1 MKVIKITY
9 SKKFPYAPYLNESIG
24 FEAEISENENVL
36 DCVHRLRDAAE
47 LSFTTAHPN
56 VVLQKQ
62 VEEVDKRTP
71 EQMKIDDIALIMSS
85 KTLKE
90 LDTFKLLKGIDKDY
104 FHAYNVKEKQLQNA

>member
-1 MKVIKITY
+1 MKVTKITY

-24 FEAEISENENVL
+24 FEADVLEGENVY
-36 DCVHRLRDAAE
+36 DSIQILRELAE
-47 LSFTTAHPN
+47 NSFKTAHPT

-85 KTLKE
+85 KTHKE

-104 FHAYNVKEKQLQNA
+104 FHAYNVKEKELTK

>member
-1 MKVIKITY
+1 MKVTKIIY

-24 FEAEISENENVL
+24 FEADLLEDESEKESIQY
-36 DCVHRLRDAAE
+36 LRELAE
-47 LSFTTAHPN
+47 QSFITAHPN

-85 KTLKE
+85 KTHKE
-90 LDTFKLLKGIDKDY
+90 LDTFKLLKSIDKDY
-104 FHAYNVKEKQLQNA
+104 FNAYNNKLKQLTK

>member
-1 MKVIKITY
+1 MKVTKIIY

-24 FEAEISENENVL
+24 FEADLLEGENEKEAIQY
-36 DCVHRLRDAAE
+36 LRELAE
-47 LSFTTAHPN
+47 QSFTAAHPN

-104 FHAYNVKEKQLQNA
+104 FHAYNVKEKELNNK